1 MQNID
6 LEKEDFITNRKWQE
20 FDPSQETDLFKL
32 KLKKAWLTKVSTIMN
47 NQLDD
52 AELKGGY
59 DENWFVSCSKSVRWA
74 EGLKDE
80 ADAYIYKMENENGR

>member
-32 KLKKAWLTKVSTIMN
+32 KLKKAWLTKVSTIIN

-59 DENWFVSCSKSVRWA
+59 DEKWFITCSKSARWV
-74 EGLKDE
+74 EGLIHE